1 MKSKLLLYHFILLL
15 QFHTLLANSLHCNTL
30 SGWYFYCDSK
40 EAKKEESETQV
51 EDNNDEFYEA
61 KLKEVQR
68 NLEIKKAKMIINPSE
83 ENVKEYII
91 YQNMVTNM
99 ASNVTDMWQRVVW
112 QNPSLDYTVNKPVS
126 KIGKEAY
133 LDERK
138 KQKRQTLEAVSK
150 KYGLFFAFRSDCA
163 FCHRFSPVVKMLE
176 ERGFNVVL
184 ISMDGGYLPDFSKK
198 QTKMNNGEF
207 AKLGISI
214 DVVPALFLF
223 DGTNSKI
230 IPIGFGFMAFDEV
243 EERIFMLTK
252 QVGEDYN

>member
-1 MKSKLLLYHFILLL
+1 
-15 QFHTLLANSLHCNTL
+15 
-30 SGWYFYCDSK
+30 
-40 EAKKEESETQV
+40 
-51 EDNNDEFYEA
+51 
-61 KLKEVQR
+61 
-68 NLEIKKAKMIINPSE
+68 
-83 ENVKEYII
+83 
-91 YQNMVTNM
+91 
-99 ASNVTDMWQRVVW
+99 MWQRVVW